1 MYQHRMALA
10 CAHGS
15 RLTCACG
22 KRLAYTRASWK
33 DEKPLEDCAPAYTLS
48 NASVL
53 ICQQNSLTNFLEVEA
68 AGTAPEPA
76 PELSGTCFGPCF
88 RALPRNLLQN

>member
-53 ICQQNSLTNFLEVEA
+53 ICQQNSLTNFLEVVPELA
-68 AGTAPEPA
+68 AESAPEPA
-76 PELSGTCFGPCF
+76 LELAPEPPPEPFPETC
-88 RALPRNLLQN
+88 